1 MADLTKLDIGVCSV
15 THNNVDLGETD
26 GGVKVSIK
34 KNVSAQT
41 VDRFGKM
48 PVSFIDQG
56 DEITIEA
63 NLAEYAIENLAVAL
77 PSASLQSGT
86 NGKKLVMGKQA
97 GSALADYPLVLHPT
111 ALGSSDHSKDWN
123 CYKAVVIGDIDVEF
137 TPDKKKVFKIKWQLI
152 PDDTKTDGNKLC
164 HFGVDPIS

>member
-1 MADLTKLDIGVCSV
+1 MADLTKLDIGMCSV
-15 THNNVDLGETD
+15 THNGVDLGDTD

-34 KNVSAQT
+34 KNVAAQT
-41 VDRFGKM
+41 IDRFGKM

-63 NLAEYAIENLAVAL
+63 SLAEFAIEKLAVSM
-77 PSASLQSGT
+77 PSAALQTGT

-97 GSALADYPLVLHPT
+97 GTALPDYTLVLHPQ
-111 ALGSSDHSKDWN
+111 ALAAADKSKDWN
-123 CYKAVVIGDIDVEF
+123 CYKSVVIGDIDTEY
-137 TPDKKKVFKIKWQLI
+137 TPDKKKVLKIKWQLI